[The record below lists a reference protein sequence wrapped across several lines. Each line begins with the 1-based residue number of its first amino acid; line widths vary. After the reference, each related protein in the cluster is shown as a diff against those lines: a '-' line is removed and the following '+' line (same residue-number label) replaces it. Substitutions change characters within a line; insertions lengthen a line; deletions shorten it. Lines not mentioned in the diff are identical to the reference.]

1 MTTLKDL
8 IRDIAIDAY
17 KLGYK
22 NANGLSIAE
31 PSEEE
36 QEQIDE
42 IVDET
47 FDTICKRVIGTD

>member
-1 MTTLKDL
+1 MTTLKDY
-8 IRDIAIDAY
+8 IRDLAIDAY

-22 NANGLSIAE
+22 NANGLTISE

-42 IVDET
+42 IVDEAIENIT
-47 FDTICKRVIGTD
+47 ARLIGQD